1 MNPNIAPEGYVSV
14 AFYLVLIAGVI
25 GGVGALVIKVSRQRD
40 SWPMPASK

>member
-25 GGVGALVIKVSRQRD
+25 GGVGALVIWVSRQARTLAAVR
-40 SWPMPASK
+40 P